1 MARLHSHRKGRS
13 QSMRP
18 AVKKSPS
25 WVTYSSDEIVSI
37 VVKLGKEGL
46 TPSQIGLRL
55 RDEHNIPLIKT
66 TIGKSVLTVLQ
77 ENQLASSLPE
87 DLDVL
92 TKRAVRL
99 REHLEKYR
107 SDHRNVRSLEL
118 LESKIH
124 RLAKHYKKSGKL
136 DMSWKYSTT
145 VAQLA

>member
-18 AVKKSPS
+18 ALKKSAS
-25 WVTYSSDEIVSI
+25 WVTYSSDEVVAI

-66 TIGKSVLTVLQ
+66 TIGKSVLSILR

-92 TKRAVRL
+92 TGRAVIL
-99 REHLEKYR
+99 REHLQKHR
-107 SDHRNVRSLEL
+107 GDHRNVRSLEL
-118 LESKIH
+118 IESKIH

-136 DMSWKYSTT
+136 DTSWKYSTT